1 MKKLILVF
9 LFACLMA
16 LVPITTKAASLNNFE
31 EVTIEG
37 KGKLLSDYTE
47 KELKSYYKE
56 TEKRLFFGWRTY
68 EVNRN
73 LKISFRKTTIFSY
86 YNDGTTAI
94 TYEFQETNTKDS
106 KYVISSTGN
115 INKSFSGTIEKFKL
129 GLENKL
135 NINTSVT
142 ISASTKEVANTK
154 VYVDPGTM
162 LNVYVLG
169 NGKVTNGA
177 ASYYTFWIRVNQGG
191 YEYCNISSL
200 FYRLEKV
207 KIWKNF

>member
-9 LFACLMA
+9 LITA
-16 LVPITTKAASLNNFE
+16 LLTLAPIMPKAASLNNFE

-37 KGKLLSDYTE
+37 KGKLLLDYTQ
-47 KELKSYYKE
+47 KELKSFYKE
-56 TEKRLFFGWRTY
+56 TDKRLFFGWRTY
-68 EVNRN
+68 EINHNV
-73 LKISFRKTTIFSY
+73 KISFRKTTLFSY
-86 YNDGTTAI
+86 YNDGTTPI
-94 TYEFQETNTKDS
+94 TYEFQETKTKES
-106 KYVISSTGN
+106 KYVINSTGN

-129 GLENKL
+129 GLEDKL
-135 NINTSVT
+135 SINTSVT

-154 VYVDPGTM
+154 IYVDPGTM
-162 LNVYVLG
+162 LNLYVMG

-191 YEYCNISSL
+191 YEYCNIASL

-207 KIWKNF
+207 KI